1 MNARARVRRLEK
13 AFRRPNMDP
22 ERISGAL
29 AFLWSGRDED
39 IPAGLNLAELQ
50 AAARMIHA
58 DKAAEALGLAR
69 LREALGEKC
78 GGDVLGYIAR
88 LTQADVDQS
97 QRTFWPEGG
106 EGCGQATPAARL
118 LARLGLC
125 RLYVVSYGGE
135 PTGAML

>member
-39 IPAGLNLAELQ
+39 IPDGLNLAELQ
-50 AAARMIHA
+50 TAALMIHA
-58 DKAAEALGLAR
+58 DRKAAALGLTR
-69 LREALGEKC
+69 LREALGDKC

-88 LTQADVDQS
+88 AVGGGMKALWAAEYGGT
-97 QRTFWPEGG
+97 PET
-106 EGCGQATPAARL
+106 EGDRL
-118 LARLGLC
+118 LVRLGFLRIYRVC
-125 RLYVVSYGGE
+125 YKGDADE
-135 PTGAML
+135 TQI